1 MFGEEF
7 SSNKTIVPAPLGIPS
22 VLITVFLGPRKQL
35 ATCADDGFD
44 RSVDAC

>member
-7 SSNKTIVPAPLGIPS
+7 SSNKTIVPAPLSIPTAP
-22 VLITVFLGPRKQL
+22 ITVFLGPRKQL

-44 RSVDAC
+44 KSVGAC